1 MSVSLSVCLPLS
13 LLLTGTLLAVVGP
26 SGAGKSTLIKALLH
40 QPAKGCYV
48 TGKVFV
54 NGVPVKEQIRE
65 LSAHV
70 QRRDLFLADLT
81 VKETLSFRVR

>member
-1 MSVSLSVCLPLS
+1 MSLSLSLPLS
-13 LLLTGTLLAVVGP
+13 LLPTGTLLAVVGP
-26 SGAGKSTLIKALLH
+26 SGAGKSTLIKALMH
-40 QPAKGCYV
+40 QPAKGYYV

-54 NGVPVKEQIRE
+54 NGVPIKAQIRE